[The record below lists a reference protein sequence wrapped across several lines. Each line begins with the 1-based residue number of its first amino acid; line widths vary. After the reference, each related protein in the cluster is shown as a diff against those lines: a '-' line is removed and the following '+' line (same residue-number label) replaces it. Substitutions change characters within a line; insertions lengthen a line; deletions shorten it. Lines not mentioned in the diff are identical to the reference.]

1 MPRKPTDYK
10 KLYQESQELFLKNQD
25 SFDELAVLNSDLE
38 NKHRNLN
45 KEFDKAVEINKQF
58 QNTIVEQ
65 RGVINY
71 LELQVKKLDEK
82 LTKTEKSNERT

>member
-10 KLYQESQELFLKNQD
+10 KLYQESQEVFLKTQD

-38 NKHRNLN
+38 NKHKNLN
-45 KEFDKAVEINKQF
+45 LEFDKAVEINKKF
-58 QNTIVEQ
+58 QHTIIEQ
-65 RGVINY
+65 RGIINY

-82 LTKTEKSNERT
+82 LTKTEKPNERT

>member
-65 RGVINY
+65 RGIINY